1 MRFDPDRGRK
11 IPGSVWAF
19 PRSGWRSSLSLQG
32 QASAV
37 FVGRGESLATLG
49 RLGRASQDSQFR
61 LRMGRETT
69 KVADHFLG
77 RAQGGRRP
85 LVPPFRS
92 LQIAAHM
99 IDGDI
104 DLL

>member
-1 MRFDPDRGRK
+1 MRFDLDRVRK
-11 IPGSVWAF
+11 IPGSVWAS
-19 PRSGWRSSLSLQG
+19 PRQRLASLSLQG

-37 FVGRGESLATLG
+37 FVGREESLATLG
-49 RLGRASQDSQFR
+49 RLCLGSQDPEFC
-61 LRMGRETT
+61 LRTGRETT

-77 RAQGGRRP
+77 KAQGGRRP

-92 LQIAAHM
+92 LQTAARM
-99 IDGDI
+99 GDGDI